1 MRALFVIAFS
11 PRCTLLTHIF
21 SQSLFSESL
30 ATKMKKVKSAGGRIH
45 TTWIRGLITLG
56 LEGVLIAGIVVASL
70 FSQEVGAETQRTGTP
85 LSNSIIRT
93 IQADQA
99 TKITSV
105 QEVALVWVR
114 KMLKEAWEVA
124 NSIVP
129 PTKLPGTTVP
139 ENSLT
144 ELERYKNRLLRDTEL
159 TRFWAGDFS
168 TVATSRE
175 YWDLTIAQIR
185 YGRLQDAAE
194 TATNKSNLSF
204 FFSSAQ
210 TLVILKL
217 LSDAGDL
224 AGAMQVAEALA
235 QRTHYGGPAR
245 KQHEAE
251 LMAYMARR
259 QAEAGKPEARETL
272 ARAIEVIRSNKN
284 APYRTAPYF
293 QHGGWAAIGCAQV
306 AMGDRTGGE
315 ESMRHAI
322 KAAASLPRE
331 EYEGDKGRAVNLIGR
346 AAAESGLKSAS
357 EEAFQEALRLA
368 RNIAQSS
375 TRAQV
380 MAKVAVSQLQ
390 SGDRVGGQRTLDEAI
405 QFADSLP
412 SYQEQLRARGVIVA
426 QQIEA
431 GERTSAEATVER
443 MRRLTEALT
452 DVKEQEADRKAF
464 QSWEAQLMTPQV
476 ALDRAYALE
485 GHDEEQA
492 TALAYAAYLVVH
504 SKEPVSTPEI
514 LQRLSKTAAS
524 LLAQPLPNN
533 RKRADQYLGSLARVQ
548 VVADGTSPAL
558 QTAGRISD
566 SSSQKNSYLG
576 LLSLLTKKK
585 DVVGAKQVVALL
597 RVKEEDLP
605 SGDSGDTL
613 GDKVKNLARV
623 QAEIEDTSQALQWAR
638 QQVSPYAK
646 VQGLLGVALGLMER
660 IAIYDLRQHLPASMA
675 INKGARDTLT
685 LGCSTL

>member
-1 MRALFVIAFS
+1 
-11 PRCTLLTHIF
+11 
-21 SQSLFSESL
+21 
-30 ATKMKKVKSAGGRIH
+30 MKKVERAELMIH
-45 TTWIRGLITLG
+45 TTGIRGLITLG
-56 LEGVLIAGIVVASL
+56 FGGVLMAGSVVVLL
-70 FSQEVGAETQRTGTP
+70 FSQEVGAEIQRTGTP
-85 LSNSIIRT
+85 FSNPTIRT

-99 TKITSV
+99 IQITPV

-114 KMLKEAWEVA
+114 KILKEAWEVA

-129 PTKLPGTTVP
+129 QKRLFKSDAPEFNTTRS
-139 ENSLT
+139 EG
-144 ELERYKNRLLRDTEL
+144 YKARLLRDTEL

-168 TVATSRE
+168 TQATSRE

-185 YGRLQDAAE
+185 YGRLQEAVQ
-194 TATNKSNLSF
+194 TATNKSNLSYY
-204 FFSSAQ
+204 FSSAQ

-284 APYRTAPYF
+284 APYRTAPNS
-293 QHGGWAAIGCAQV
+293 QDGGWAAIGCAQA
-306 AMGDRTGGE
+306 AMGDHTGGE

-368 RNIAQSS
+368 RNIVQSS
-375 TRAQV
+375 ARAQL

-390 SGDRVGGQRTLDEAI
+390 SADRIGGQRTLDEAL

-412 SYQEQLRARGVIVA
+412 SYQEQRRARGVIVD

-431 GERTSAEATVER
+431 GERKSADATVER
-443 MRRLTEALT
+443 LRRQSEAVT
-452 DVKEQEADRKAF
+452 NGKEREADIIGF
-464 QSWEAQLMTPQV
+464 QSWDAKLMTPQM

-492 TALAYAAYLVVH
+492 TALAYAAYLVV
-504 SKEPVSTPEI
+504 SDKDLVSTPEI
-514 LQRLSKTAAS
+514 LQRLSKTAAT
-524 LLAQPLPNN
+524 LLARPLPND
-533 RKRADQYLGSLARVQ
+533 RKRADQYLGSLASVQ
-548 VVADGTSPAL
+548 AVADGASPAL
-558 QTAGRISD
+558 QTLGRISD
-566 SSSQKNSYLG
+566 SSSQENRYPG
-576 LLSLLTKKK
+576 LLSLLIKKK
-585 DVVGAKQVVALL
+585 DMAGAKQVAALL
-597 RVKEEDLP
+597 REDWLP
-605 SGDSGDTL
+605 SFEMGKSAGASEDISG
-613 GDKVKNLARV
+613 
-623 QAEIEDTSQALQWAR
+623 ALTWAR
-638 QQVSPYAK
+638 QRKNLYVK
-646 VQGLLGVALGLMER
+646 VDALLGVAAGIMEHEGVYNLSR
-660 IAIYDLRQHLPASMA
+660 DMPASIA
-675 INKGARDTLT
+675 INKGAHNTLT